1 MSSSEVAGR
10 EGLGQDGLKGLH
22 GSKVAVSLCLDKS
35 FVFVLAC
42 GIEPGP
48 SAGKVQS
55 PNHWTAKEF
64 PKQGGWTQS
73 KEGKS
78 GSSIIFL
85 ILALHSYKQPC
96 QRCFLALFLCRL

>member
-10 EGLGQDGLKGLH
+10 EGLGQDGLEGLH

-64 PKQGGWTQS
+64 PCHLSFACSYS
-73 KEGKS
+73 KEDLMEMVK
-78 GSSIIFL
+78 
-85 ILALHSYKQPC
+85 
-96 QRCFLALFLCRL
+96 CF